1 MKNSVWFSVLGTA
14 VLGSSIG
21 MASSSLPLQP
31 QDCMQTKIRKQVED
45 GAMQT
50 LIDEGLYR
58 LHEGDE
64 DSPQAKGLVAAQVA
78 LGVTQQD
85 VDEKGSLL
93 VRLERGTTQISELDC
108 ALHHLSARFAQY
120 QVERRK
126 DMNSIVGMM
135 NKILENDQLIQAFM
149 IAHGSTMLD
158 SFEPDE
164 HETTTYDV
172 LKNRAKVF
180 TDFIRNNDSIFTYP
194 YSGSDLIQQEVQ
206 HYFDHSPL
214 VDCIC
219 GEKHKEGTLC
229 DKIYK
234 CSTCGSNHLK
244 GTLCPNTT
252 IEDGQEPAPSLEGF
266 DFNSQFLTLTGNEV
280 DDELLI
286 EEGVRLSEARTV
298 RSLTSAAGQAIY
310 SGPLTDTG
318 NAGSLTILGGSHTFC
333 TTEGS
338 TVNTLSVSEGATFSV
353 GSDSDA
359 GTLTLAGSADIQG
372 TLNVAE
378 KGTLKVQGAST
389 NVSGT
394 TTNNGRVE
402 ILNIGE
408 DQGVRFGPYQGKG
421 NTYIAPDITMEV
433 VFHNTCEHPGNFEGE
448 GHLVTSGYNN
458 AWSNMGG
465 GTLKTLTVNGLTAFD
480 QAEGAEPL
488 VITEKVTLNKGLS
501 LGRNT
506 FCSLTC
512 ESFSIGL
519 EASVDLVREGTQ
531 LVCLGEFRQDSNTSF
546 YSHVDDGAV
555 LTTKTFILGGGHL
568 GIGTSGGGVG
578 RVSVEDKMSTADGT
592 KILLGY
598 VVGSCSGQLSVGG
611 VLTLDGSID
620 VYRLVGEDA
629 LVLGGLEGSGTIN
642 LRSGPMTIN
651 FTRDCVF
658 PGQITGSGNINLH
671 SETPITF
678 TWPQRALFTGT
689 LNKDD
694 TVTIVES

>member
-64 DSPQAKGLVAAQVA
+64 DSPQAKGPVAAQVA

-180 TDFIRNNDSIFTYP
+180 TDFIRKNDSIFTYP

-234 CSTCGSNHLK
+234 CSTCGSDHLK
-244 GTLCPNTT
+244 GALCSNATINEGENSLDLSALNFESYECPCGQTHEYTEQCSQNLPVYLTSVAAQEANQSTT
-252 IEDGQEPAPSLEGF
+252 FTTRAVALDDENPQEGGQEEVALEPTRIAGYISQDKF
-266 DFNSQFLTLTGNEV
+266 WHKLNSTWSDDTNERY
-280 DDELLI
+280 LCSC
-286 EEGVRLSEARTV
+286 GQWHTV
-298 RSLTSAAGQAIY
+298 TSPCNEPVI
-310 SGPLTDTG
+310 
-318 NAGSLTILGGSHTFC
+318 
-333 TTEGS
+333 
-338 TVNTLSVSEGATFSV
+338 
-353 GSDSDA
+353 
-359 GTLTLAGSADIQG
+359 
-372 TLNVAE
+372 
-378 KGTLKVQGAST
+378 
-389 NVSGT
+389 SGT
-394 TTNNGRVE
+394 S
-402 ILNIGE
+402 
-408 DQGVRFGPYQGKG
+408 Q
-421 NTYIAPDITMEV
+421 A
-433 VFHNTCEHPGNFEGE
+433 
-448 GHLVTSGYNN
+448 GYY
-458 AWSNMGG
+458 SN
-465 GTLKTLTVNGLTAFD
+465 
-480 QAEGAEPL
+480 
-488 VITEKVTLNKGLS
+488 
-501 LGRNT
+501 
-506 FCSLTC
+506 
-512 ESFSIGL
+512 
-519 EASVDLVREGTQ
+519 
-531 LVCLGEFRQDSNTSF
+531 
-546 YSHVDDGAV
+546 
-555 LTTKTFILGGGHL
+555 
-568 GIGTSGGGVG
+568 
-578 RVSVEDKMSTADGT
+578 
-592 KILLGY
+592 
-598 VVGSCSGQLSVGG
+598 GQLYAPCVRPAGEELAPYLCKCGEWHIDASACKEEYEVI
-611 VLTLDGSID
+611 TLDGK
-620 VYRLVGEDA
+620 E
-629 LVLGGLEGSGTIN
+629 EEE
-642 LRSGPMTIN
+642 
-651 FTRDCVF
+651 
-658 PGQITGSGNINLH
+658 
-671 SETPITF
+671 ETPEVVPPTNEEETI
-678 TWPQRALFTGT
+678 PEVPVEEEDKAEQQPT
-689 LNKDD
+689 LPTEEEDKIEQSVLPTEEEETTEAPTENTAQPHEEEELPEQGNDAA
-694 TVTIVES
+694 